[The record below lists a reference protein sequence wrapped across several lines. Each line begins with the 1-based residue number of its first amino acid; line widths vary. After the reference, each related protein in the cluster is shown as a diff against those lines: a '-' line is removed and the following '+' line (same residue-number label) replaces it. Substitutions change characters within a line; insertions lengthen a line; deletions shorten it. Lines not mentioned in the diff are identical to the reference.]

1 MTATFIWREAAVD
14 LALPDALPGLDD
26 KAAWHLERGQPAIL
40 VCETGR
46 RSSDERRHCLARLRV
61 GAQPVFLLAGR
72 GFQGVGA
79 AMLMPNSLSILGA
92 TFRGEAKG
100 RAIGI

>member
-40 VCETGR
+40 VCETAR

-61 GAQPVFLLAGR
+61 GAQPVFSARRARVPGR
-72 GFQGVGA
+72 G
-79 AMLMPNSLSILGA
+79 
-92 TFRGEAKG
+92 RGNADAKQPLHP
-100 RAIGI
+100 RRNVPR